1 MRLPLA
7 VIALLGLLAGTAAAA
22 ALPSYDST
30 KIHPTEAGFLRAIQ
44 VYQSALAANPR
55 DADAAYGLGEA
66 YWEAS
71 ILYRNGKIPY
81 GADYLDKSIAAL
93 ERAVS
98 IDDKYMAAWIVLVS
112 AYHTR
117 GIWFTDDAKAD
128 AAARK
133 VMDLA
138 LELGL
143 AGRAVPRAGAH
154 NGVVVFKYPS
164 IDRSVRFN
172 PANYFVVGDP
182 DAKLVYKWPCASLPP
197 IARPQFFLTK
207 WEAFDRGYKPAT
219 VCRP

>member
-1 MRLPLA
+1 MRLPL
-7 VIALLGLLAGTAAAA
+7 VVVALLGLLAGTAAAA

-30 KIHPTEAGFLRAIQ
+30 KVYPAEAGFLRAIQ

-71 ILYRNGKIPY
+71 VLYRNGAITY

-93 ERAVS
+93 ERAVR
-98 IDDKYMAAWIVLVS
+98 IDDKYLAAWLVLIS

-117 GIWFTDDAKAD
+117 GDEGKSQ
-128 AAARK
+128 AAAEK
-133 VMDLA
+133 AIALA
-138 LELGL
+138 LDLSL
-143 AGRAVPRAGAH
+143 AGRGAPRAGAH
-154 NGVVVFKYPS
+154 NGVVAIKYPS
-164 IDRSVRFN
+164 LDRSVKFN

-207 WEAFDRGYKPAT
+207 WEAFERGYKPAT

>member
-1 MRLPLA
+1 MRLPLVVA
-7 VIALLGLLAGTAAAA
+7 ALLGLLAGTAAAA
-22 ALPSYDST
+22 AVPSYDFT
-30 KIHPTEAGFLRAIQ
+30 KIYPTEAGFMRAIQ

-55 DADAAYGLGEA
+55 DADAAYSLGEA

-71 ILYRNGKIPY
+71 VLYREGSVPY
-81 GADYLDKSIAAL
+81 GAGYLDKSIAAL
-93 ERAVS
+93 ERTVS

-112 AYHTR
+112 AYQTR
-117 GIWFTDDAKAD
+117 GDGAKAD

-143 AGRAVPRAGAH
+143 AGRGVPRAGAH
-154 NGVVVFKYPS
+154 NGVVVYKYPS
-164 IDRSVRFN
+164 IDRSVKFN